1 MKTITNLLNAL
12 KILSVHGRVT
22 ARETASCDRI
32 VVYVDGD
39 RFGIWDAEKNT
50 FVDWYKGKEN
60 EVHTRRTK

>member
-1 MKTITNLLNAL
+1 MKTMNAIIRALNTYE
-12 KILSVHGRVT
+12 VHGRVT

-50 FVDWYKGKEN
+50 FVD
-60 EVHTRRTK
+60 